1 MIKTIITMVV
11 TAIAGLVGYL
21 VSDSFRERLAQKQ
34 RDKIASE
41 VARGDEAAVNARIG
55 RFRAL
60 GPWVLLALVVI
71 VGCAVSRTC
80 YVREQDKV
88 TAIRPGETYSNAT
101 EAVEWVVPRTVM
113 TQLVIANAGL
123 RYHRLRSGG
132 LARLNRA
139 NPAASWRGGL
149 IRRGGR
155 ERSL

>member
-11 TAIAGLVGYL
+11 TAIAGLIGYL

-55 RFRAL
+55 RFRAVA
-60 GPWVLLALVVI
+60 PWVAAALLI
-71 VGCAVSRTC
+71 IGGCAVTRTC

-101 EAVEWVVPRTVM
+101 EAVEWVVPRTIM
-113 TQLVIANAGL
+113 TQLVIANEGL
-123 RYHRLRSGG
+123 R
-132 LARLNRA
+132 
-139 NPAASWRGGL
+139 
-149 IRRGGR
+149 
-155 ERSL
+155 

>member
-60 GPWVLLALVVI
+60 GPWVVAALLVI
-71 VGCAVSRTC
+71 GGCAVTRTV
-80 YVREQDKV
+80 YVKERDKV
-88 TAIRPGETYSNAT
+88 TAISPGETYSNAT

-113 TQLVIANAGL
+113 TQLVIANEGL
-123 RYHRLRSGG
+123 R
-132 LARLNRA
+132 
-139 NPAASWRGGL
+139 
-149 IRRGGR
+149 
-155 ERSL
+155 

>member
-11 TAIAGLVGYL
+11 TAIAGLIGYL
-21 VSDSFRERLAQKQ
+21 VSDSFRERLAQRQ

-60 GPWVLLALVVI
+60 GPWVIAALLVI
-71 VGCAVSRTC
+71 VGCAVTRTC

-88 TAIRPGETYSNAT
+88 TALRPGEVYSNAT

-113 TQLVIANAGL
+113 TQLVIASEKL
-123 RYHRLRSGG
+123 
-132 LARLNRA
+132 
-139 NPAASWRGGL
+139 
-149 IRRGGR
+149 
-155 ERSL
+155 

>member
-34 RDKIASE
+34 RDKITSE

-60 GPWVLLALVVI
+60 GPWVVAALLI
-71 VGCAVSRTC
+71 IGGCAVTRTV
-80 YVREQDKV
+80 YVKEQDKV
-88 TAIRPGETYSNAT
+88 TALRPGETYSNAT

-113 TQLVIANAGL
+113 TQLVIANEGL
-123 RYHRLRSGG
+123 K
-132 LARLNRA
+132 
-139 NPAASWRGGL
+139 
-149 IRRGGR
+149 
-155 ERSL
+155 